1 MLVSRPQTFHR
12 CQRVKSGMSSARTA
26 PVIEWSPKY
35 EVGIRFIDGQH
46 RQMFDLVNRAL
57 EGVREEQDLGD
68 LVAVLRD
75 LVRLTE
81 HHFGSEERLMAEHG
95 AQADHHRGE
104 HRDLL
109 EGLRSFTERLDAD
122 TVGECS
128 AFLRDWLLRHI
139 ESTDRPFAAFLRER
153 GET

>member
-1 MLVSRPQTFHR
+1 
-12 CQRVKSGMSSARTA
+12 MSA
-26 PVIEWSPKY
+26 PIIEWSQQY

-46 RQMFDLVNRAL
+46 RQMFDLVNRVL
-57 EGVREEQDLGD
+57 EGVHQGKDLED

-81 HHFGSEERLMAEHG
+81 HHFHAEETRMAELG
-95 AQADHHRGE
+95 ADADHHRGE
-104 HRDLL
+104 HRDLI
-109 EGLRSFTERLDAD
+109 ESLRRFTDRLDAD

-128 AFLRDWLLRHI
+128 VFLRDWLLRHI

-153 GET
+153 GVT

>member
-1 MLVSRPQTFHR
+1 
-12 CQRVKSGMSSARTA
+12 MSA
-26 PVIEWSPKY
+26 PIIEWSQKY
-35 EVGIRFIDGQH
+35 AVGIRFIDGQH

-57 EGVREEQDLGD
+57 DGVHQGKDLDD

-81 HHFGSEERLMAEHG
+81 HHFRAEEMRMAELG
-95 AQADHHRGE
+95 ADADHHRGE
-104 HRDLL
+104 HRELL
-109 EGLRSFTERLDAD
+109 ESLRGFTDRLDAA

-128 AFLRDWLLRHI
+128 VFLRDWLLRHI